1 MKKILSIIF
10 LSIVLVSCAKQEP
23 YYFEDVTDKM
33 SLPPIEWARTFEI
46 LIKKDCGEKE
56 QFNTTTNQLEKVS
69 FLCEAT
75 INKHRFFR
83 VMKEDRRYEFY
94 ELIDF
99 WDTASG
105 DWEWRL
111 SNNTF

>member
-1 MKKILSIIF
+1 M
-10 LSIVLVSCAKQEP
+10 E
-23 YYFEDVTDKM
+23 
-33 SLPPIEWARTFEI
+33 
-46 LIKKDCGEKE
+46 EK
-56 QFNTTTNQLEKVS
+56 FDTTNNEMRYIPT
-69 FLCEAT
+69 LCEAT

-83 VMKEDRRYEFY
+83 IMKEDRRYEFY

-105 DWEWRL
+105 DWEWKL

>member
-1 MKKILSIIF
+1 M
-10 LSIVLVSCAKQEP
+10 
-23 YYFEDVTDKM
+23 
-33 SLPPIEWARTFEI
+33 
-46 LIKKDCGEKE
+46 
-56 QFNTTTNQLEKVS
+56 TNQLEKVS

-83 VMKEDRRYEFY
+83 IMKEDRRYEFY

-105 DWEWRL
+105 DWEWKL